1 MFLGAT
7 PEDIQVLK
15 RNLLEL
21 ETLKLQINS
30 RDFME
35 GFQEIIRFKKVKQFT
50 VNVCDHDVN
59 GIEFVLPFIFD
70 ELKKLE
76 VISSSHRSRSLALC
90 WMKFARSNDLIHLN
104 MKDLNLSIS
113 DLMEIADQWPNLE
126 EIVLKN
132 NKFPTEN
139 FIEFMNKFDRL
150 KKIVVVNMASNSF
163 YKNDLKQKLDKK
175 WKVKTLNFKDISI
188 ILEI

>member
-7 PEDIQVLK
+7 REDIQVLE

-21 ETLKLQINS
+21 ETLKLQINL

-50 VNVCDHDVN
+50 VNVCDHGVN
-59 GIEFVLPFIFD
+59 GVEFVLPFSFD

-76 VISSSHRSRSLALC
+76 VIPLTHRSRSLALS
-90 WMKFARSNDLIHLN
+90 WMKFARSNDLDHLN
-104 MKDLNLSIS
+104 IKDLKLSIS
-113 DLMEIADQWPNLE
+113 DLMEIADQWPNLA

-139 FIEFMNKFDRL
+139 FIEFMNKFDHL
-150 KKIVVVNMASNSF
+150 KKIDVVNMASNSF

-175 WKVKTLNFKDISI
+175 WKVKTLDSRQISI
-188 ILEI
+188 ILKM